1 MTSDVLDEAYVRLHR
16 WGPEWGGENGLSN
29 HGPMAVE
36 VLSRRGYDD
45 QVASWLDRYV
55 ARLET
60 LPAEGDPITEDNW
73 AEAMGQGRR
82 VGDWIAFFRRAV
94 REAPWPEVLA
104 AWWPRLLPAIASG
117 ATHGLIRTGHAV
129 RTVLAGDTSQYAVDE
144 IAHALGYWAARAIF
158 VPGLAAPAGDLDAA
172 AALAG
177 LPRLPEQSGVI
188 RERFARLGELAAWT
202 PALTTLRPPET
213 AEDAPAALASLV
225 EAGVRQY
232 ATHGHG
238 SPVLLVHVATA
249 PNAMRQ
255 LLPALPTGLWASS
268 FAATWAACAAITVAY
283 APAQPRP
290 VAAEADYR
298 ARRSHGPRRPARR
311 RARHQADQHRPGR
324 LHQERGPRRP
334 DRGHALRRPH
344 RAAAVRPPVGSSPAR
359 PGISISAQAASH
371 SVLTITRIR
380 LAAGATGGQNQKL

>member
-1 MTSDVLDEAYVRLHR
+1 VTSEVLDEAYVRLHE

-45 QVASWLDRYV
+45 EVGSWLDRYV

-73 AEAMGQGRR
+73 AEAMGQRRR
-82 VGDWIAFFRRAV
+82 VGDWVAFFRRAV

-158 VPGLAAPAGDLDAA
+158 VPGLAAPAGDLDAT

-177 LPRLPEQSGVI
+177 LPRLPEQTGVI

-249 PNAMRQ
+249 PNAMRH

-290 VAAEADYR
+290 VPAEEAIDADELMAR
-298 ARRSHGPRRPARR
+298 ATQHGDEHVIKLTDTVLDVYTRSG
-311 RARHQADQHRPGR
+311 DPG
-324 LHQERGPRRP
+324 
-334 DRGHALRRPH
+334 
-344 RAAAVRPPVGSSPAR
+344 
-359 PGISISAQAASH
+359 
-371 SVLTITRIR
+371 VLT
-380 LAAGATGGQNQKL
+380 AATHCADLIEPPR